1 MIKTCGHNEYSQL
14 CENSNNKNAGGGDT
28 AVYPPCNFEVD
39 ISSVLSLSFYG
50 CETAWVAKERA
61 YCIGY
66 NDNNQILESLP
77 QEVFKTQK
85 EITYHNDKDERYQFM
100 SAVCGNYYTLYHIS
114 LDRNFK
120 HSQLLY
126 SYYKHSNPIIVNIN
140 GHQPISLYGGNK
152 VSAVIDT
159 EGFIFVI
166 TETAFE
172 NPTEPISATIL
183 PNKEKAVSVA
193 CCDDFLIA
201 LGSSGRV
208 FEGSL
213 TSYRGNGL
221 KMTIVRELFDTEITS
236 IAGTYSHCF
245 AISKDGKV
253 FGRGS
258 NEYGQLGIGEG
269 EELTDEFVEIRSLNK
284 YKIKSA
290 SAGFSHSLFLT
301 SEGKV
306 LACGNNYFGQ
316 LATSVGPSEEDVYFP
331 VETDIKDGATFCIA
345 GSSLTAIFVGAQPP
359 PNTPNM
365 TVSHS
370 GEPTDSS
377 LVDPKDELI
386 KSLNQEVANLKK
398 KIVLLEMPE
407 SKSGTGDPFNIIDTE
422 TFHSLRIIR
431 KISSGGSGEVV
442 EVGKE
447 EKFALKMMHV
457 GSTNYKTWKQY
468 LREHERL
475 NMLRHPNIV
484 NTYGIYLGDETT
496 PISILLELCPEDM
509 NSAIN
514 NGSISKECVVKY
526 VYEICEGMKFAHFCG
541 IIHRDLKPSN
551 ILIDKHGNIKISD
564 FGISKLMTTEEQ
576 CTTMGGDTQ
585 KFMAPEILNEEQY
598 DEKVDVYAFGVILF
612 FMISG
617 GEMPNITII
626 QMGTG
631 MKAAIPSSFT
641 PFSKALISKCCEID
655 PKKRPSFSEI
665 LEELERNK
673 YGLFELSETEVR
685 KIRNF
690 VEEHKK
696 RIPDY

>member
-1 MIKTCGHNEYSQL
+1 MIKVCGYNEYSQL
-14 CENSNNKNAGGGDT
+14 CENSNNKSRYGDP
-28 AVYPPCNFEVD
+28 AVYPLCNFEVD
-39 ISSVLSLSFYG
+39 ISSVLSLSLYG
-50 CETAWVAKERA
+50 WQTVWVTKERRA
-61 YCIGY
+61 YCIGH
-66 NDNNQILESLP
+66 NLTNLILGSLP
-77 QEVFKTQK
+77 QEVFKTK
-85 EITYHNDKDERYQFM
+85 KKIKYMNDKREKYQFI
-100 SAVCGNYYTLYHIS
+100 SAVCGGDYTLYHIS
-114 LDRNFK
+114 LDGDFK

-126 SYYKHSNPIIVNIN
+126 SYEDHGNPIIVNIN

-159 EGFIFVI
+159 EGCIFVI
-166 TETAFE
+166 TKTTFE
-172 NPTEPISATIL
+172 NPEEPISATIL

-193 CCDDFLIA
+193 CCNDFLIA

-213 TSYRGNGL
+213 ESYCGKPL
-221 KMTIVRELFDTEITS
+221 EMTPVRELSDIEITS
-236 IAGTYSHCF
+236 ITGNYGHCF

-258 NEYGQLGIGEG
+258 NDSGKLGIGEG
-269 EELTDEFVEIRSLNK
+269 ESSTDKFVEIRSLNK

-290 SAGFSHSLFLT
+290 SAGGAHSLFLT
-301 SEGKV
+301 REGKV
-306 LACGNNYFGQ
+306 LACGSNYCGQ
-316 LATSVGPSEEDVYFP
+316 LATSVGPSNEDVYFP
-331 VETDIKDGATFCIA
+331 VETDIKEGATFCIA
-345 GSSLTAIFVGAQPP
+345 GGSVTAIFVGAQPP

-370 GEPTDSS
+370 EKCPDSS

-386 KSLNQEVANLKK
+386 KSLQQEVANLKK
-398 KIVLLEMPE
+398 KIASLEKPE
-407 SKSGTGDPFNIIDTE
+407 SKSVTKEPFNIIDAE

-457 GSTNYKTWKQY
+457 GSNSYKIQKQY
-468 LREHERL
+468 LGEHEKL

-484 NTYGIYLGDETT
+484 STYGIYLGDETT
-496 PISILLELCPEDM
+496 PISVLLELCPGDL
-509 NSAIN
+509 NTAIKS
-514 NGSISKECVVKY
+514 GSISKECVVKY
-526 VYEICEGMKFAHFCG
+526 AYEICEGLKFAHFCG

-551 ILIDKHGNIKISD
+551 ILIDKHGNIKISG
-564 FGISKLMTTEEQ
+564 FGISKLMSAEEQ
-576 CTTMGGDTQ
+576 STTMGAGTQ

-626 QMGTG
+626 QIGNG
-631 MKAAIPSSFT
+631 MKAPIPSSFT
-641 PFSKALISKCCEID
+641 PFSKALINKCWETD

-665 LEELERNK
+665 LEELEKNK

-685 KIRNF
+685 NISHF